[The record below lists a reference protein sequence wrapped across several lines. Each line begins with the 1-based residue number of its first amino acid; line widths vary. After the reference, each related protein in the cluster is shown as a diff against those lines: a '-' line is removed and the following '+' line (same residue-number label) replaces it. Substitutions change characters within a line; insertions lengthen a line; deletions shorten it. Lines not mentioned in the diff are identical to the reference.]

1 VALALGPMPDKVRVV
16 VERLV
21 AGARSR
27 PRAVEA
33 RPNGF
38 LLTGGPGGCSY
49 LDADGEVW
57 DLDLWDDSIRPV
69 DDGPLKIGL
78 IAIAAERV
86 PELAE
91 WLPCRP
97 VGALDCQVCKKTGW
111 LQPPLP
117 RVQCPKCNGLGW
129 LSE

>member
-1 VALALGPMPDKVRVV
+1 MALALGSMPISVQIIVT
-16 VERLV
+16 RLV
-21 AGARSR
+21 AEAQLR
-27 PRAVEA
+27 PREVAE

-57 DLDLWDDSIRPV
+57 DFCLWDDSIPRV
-69 DDGPLKIGL
+69 ENGPRKVSL

-86 PELAE
+86 PELAA
-91 WLPCRP
+91 WLPSRP
-97 VGALDCQVCKKTGW
+97 AGASDCMACMKTGW

-117 RVQCPKCNGLGW
+117 RIQCPRCFGMGW
-129 LSE
+129 LPE

>member
-1 VALALGPMPDKVRVV
+1 MTLTLGPMPEKVRIV

-21 AGARSR
+21 AEAQCR
-27 PRAVEA
+27 PREVNA

-57 DLDLWDDSIRPV
+57 NLDLWDESVYPV
-69 DDGPLKIGL
+69 DDGPLKVGL
-78 IAIAAERV
+78 IMIAAERV

-91 WLPCRP
+91 WLPRPP

-117 RVQCPKCNGLGW
+117 RVQCPECYGMGW